1 MATIA
6 SRKPV
11 LSSVLMQDSFNVVEN
26 FNYQVSTIEQA
37 ADTTIAIGAVVIWDA
52 TDSAFRVL
60 LDADVAALPS
70 TSGLVNGSPI
80 AVVVGFDALGDAY
93 EKEFV
98 AATAAK
104 ATLLFRGLASVKSS
118 GLKFDAGVSAP
129 NKALVLKQ
137 LEKQDIAVKAASVAV
152 ASDFYS
158 ASV

>member
-37 ADTTIAIGAVVIWDA
+37 ADTTVAIGTVVVWSVA
-52 TDSAFRVL
+52 DSAFRVL
-60 LDADVAALPS
+60 LDADVATLPA
-70 TSGLVNGSPI
+70 TSGLANGAPI

-93 EKEFV
+93 DKEFV
-98 AATAAK
+98 TATADK

-129 NKALVLKQ
+129 NQALVLKQ

-158 ASV
+158 ASI